1 MIIIYDFDGTLTPYS
16 LPQYEIL
23 KKCGYDDDRLMER
36 IKKEIKKGNAKEIYD
51 AYYKCYI
58 DILSENGITIS
69 RDTACLGANQVT
81 FNPGVVD
88 YFKRFQSQTTGMKHY
103 IVTAGIKDYVE
114 ETPISNFINGA
125 YGVTFKQENG
135 KWGDIDFLLTDKEK
149 VNIIKKVQNE
159 NEGTNDI
166 IYFGD
171 GLTDNFAFEY
181 VHSIGGKN
189 VFIKSNEESQKT
201 YQKLNVNG
209 MIDECFDADFKI
221 HSDIDKY
228 IQKQLENQKDLE
240 H

>member
-23 KKCGYDDDRLMER
+23 KKCGYDDDRLMKK
-36 IKKEIKKGNAKEIYD
+36 IKEEIQKGNATEIYD

-58 DILSENGITIS
+58 DILSKNGIAIS
-69 RDTACLGANQVT
+69 KDTACLGANQVA

-88 YFKRFQSQTTGMKHY
+88 YFKRFQSQTTGIKHY

-114 ETPISNFINGA
+114 ETPISKFIDSA

-135 KWGDIDFLLTDKEK
+135 KWGDIEFLLTDKEK
-149 VNIIKKVQNE
+149 VNVIKKVQNE
-159 NEGTNDI
+159 NGGTNEI

-171 GLTDNFAFEY
+171 GLTDHFAFEY

-189 VFIKSNEESQKT
+189 VFVKTNAQSEIT

-209 MIDECFDADFKI
+209 IIDECFDADFRI
-221 HSDIDKY
+221 DSDIDKY
-228 IQKQLENQKDLE
+228 IKKQLINQKGFE